1 MAIRKS
7 KARKISLWLGIFISF
22 VVIVLLALSMD
33 KINFKDNPL
42 LGIAFW
48 LLVIRGILLGTAIQ
62 NVNYIMGL
70 PMPSVF
76 SYIPY
81 IQVVVVNTTKSLKI
95 MYLLFPTL
103 ALIIMGLGSWDPL
116 MKHVTY
122 ANVEQYFVVLQ
133 GVSLSLMLL
142 WRLTS
147 GHIFRKLLADVC
159 DTLDEKTQ
167 SPSGPFFNTIKIL
180 AYVTAYLP
188 ALSLLTYV
196 TLLNQSYVLRGIKE
210 KEIATKAASQRG
222 GTI

>member
-1 MAIRKS
+1 MAMKKS
-7 KARKISLWLGIFISF
+7 TSRKISLWLGIIVSFI
-22 VVIVLLALSMD
+22 VIVLLALAMD

-42 LGIAFW
+42 MGIAFW

-76 SYIPY
+76 SYVPY
-81 IQVVVVNTTKSLKI
+81 LQVIVVNTTKPLKI
-95 MYLLFPTL
+95 MYLVFPSL
-103 ALIIMGLGSWDPL
+103 AFVIMGVGSWEPL
-116 MKHVTY
+116 MRNITY
-122 ANVEQYFVVLQ
+122 ANIEQYFVILQ
-133 GVSLSLMLL
+133 GISIALLLL

-167 SPSGPFFNTIKIL
+167 SPSGAVFNSIKFL

-196 TLLNQSYVLRGIKE
+196 TLLNQTYVLRGIKE